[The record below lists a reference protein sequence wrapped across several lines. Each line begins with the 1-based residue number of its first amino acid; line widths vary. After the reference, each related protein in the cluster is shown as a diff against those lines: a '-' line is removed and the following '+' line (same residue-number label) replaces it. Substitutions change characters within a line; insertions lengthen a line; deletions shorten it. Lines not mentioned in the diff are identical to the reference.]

1 VSVEAA
7 YWYAVIYFGLLFTGI
22 GIPPVPE
29 EAMIIAA
36 AGITATQPEVRW
48 YLAWPATIAGIVSAD
63 AVLYWVGRLAG
74 WHLFEYR
81 WVNKLMKPE
90 RRARIER
97 RFDRHGIKILL
108 TARLLPPLR
117 TGVFLIAGAIKYPFT
132 RFLIA
137 DAVYAVFG
145 VGVVFFGSAWVVAL
159 LHHLNSWAVYVVA
172 GLVVAYLLHRY
183 YGKLREQELKDG
195 AAPPVSVLEL
205 PTQPTV
211 HDNGAAP
218 SAGTPSAK
226 KGTSAPK

>member
-1 VSVEAA
+1 VAEAVH
-7 YWYAVIYFGLLFTGI
+7 WYVVIYFSLLFTGI

-36 AGITATQPEVRW
+36 AGIVATQPTAHW

-63 AVLYWVGRLAG
+63 AVLYWLGRLAG
-74 WHLFEYR
+74 WRLFEYR
-81 WVNKLMKPE
+81 WANKLMKPE

-97 RFDRHGIKILL
+97 RFDKHGIKILL

-117 TGVFLIAGAIKYPFT
+117 TGVFLIAGAIKYPFP
-132 RFLIA
+132 RFLMA

-145 VGVVFFGSAWVVAL
+145 VGLVFFGSAWVVWL
-159 LHHLNSWAVYVVA
+159 LHQLNSWVVYVVA

-183 YGKLREQELKDG
+183 YNKLREKELKDG
-195 AAPPVSVLEL
+195 AAPPVSLLEV
-205 PTQPTV
+205 PAQPTV

-218 SAGTPSAK
+218 PAGSPPTKEESSAAK
-226 KGTSAPK
+226 